1 MTFFPSMPY
10 HFILYKN
17 GKLLY
22 YRNKK
27 RTATG
32 EANKLLEVLDH
43 RNYNFKIHIKT
54 GVKNSFIVRQGAR
67 GDYLSKVSN

>member
-1 MTFFPSMPY
+1 MTFFPNMPY

-27 RTATG
+27 GTAAS
-32 EANKLLEVLDH
+32 EANKLLEVLES
-43 RNYNFKIHIKT
+43 T
-54 GVKNSFIVRQGAR
+54 S
-67 GDYLSKVSN
+67 